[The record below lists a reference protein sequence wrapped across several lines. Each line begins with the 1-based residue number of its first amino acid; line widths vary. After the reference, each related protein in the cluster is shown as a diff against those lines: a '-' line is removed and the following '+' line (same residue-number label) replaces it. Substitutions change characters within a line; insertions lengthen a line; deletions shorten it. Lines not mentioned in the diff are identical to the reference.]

1 MSIGTY
7 GVLKGR
13 ALDRKIDPESDP
25 SPHYQVL
32 VSDGENNHRIAINVK
47 SQISPSEL
55 LYLVDDTFQHP
66 VISQLTELAW
76 GFNELEKKP
85 GGMALDFIRGNLFHP
100 DDMKP
105 LPPDLPGPDNDLKEL
120 IDLYIQRAI
129 QAEDSVLYAF
139 GAPWGPEPT
148 SDKYFGFRPGHG
160 IHNIHMN
167 QGSIG
172 DFQKDNGV
180 YQDGALLIHFPSR
193 NQWIGIFLAFQSQ
206 CFHTDDQTGKAI
218 PEACE
223 QPVEEAVRILA
234 ALVNPMGHDPGKEL
248 VVLMNI
254 SPHEVDLDGWSL
266 ADKNK
271 RKYHLQD
278 LRLEAGGLV
287 TLSLSGADVQ
297 LSNQGGIIT
306 LLNAQDI
313 KVHGVSYT
321 REEAKKQ
328 GWMIVF

>member
-172 DFQKDNGV
+172 DFQKDNR
-180 YQDGALLIHFPSR
+180 L
-193 NQWIGIFLAFQSQ
+193 N
-206 CFHTDDQTGKAI
+206 
-218 PEACE
+218 
-223 QPVEEAVRILA
+223 
-234 ALVNPMGHDPGKEL
+234 
-248 VVLMNI
+248 
-254 SPHEVDLDGWSL
+254 
-266 ADKNK
+266 
-271 RKYHLQD
+271 RK
-278 LRLEAGGLV
+278 
-287 TLSLSGADVQ
+287 
-297 LSNQGGIIT
+297 
-306 LLNAQDI
+306 
-313 KVHGVSYT
+313 
-321 REEAKKQ
+321 
-328 GWMIVF
+328 